1 MYTKEIFEKSAL
13 FGNTLRHGFHFKL
26 NSIFNV
32 WGCSGRFHMNNT
44 NTSISKAQAFLL
56 SFEIGGSLDV
66 SDVEGDLHFNFPMPS
81 EGKWLNA
88 ISYTHVQNKK
98 NQIPYQSKNFET
110 GRSNR
115 PTWKCTILGRISIEM
130 QTVLRRFQIVFDRF
144 RIDLNFGK
152 TVRFGYNFG
161 IDLWSVWDR
170 FGIDLESIWKLT

>member
-1 MYTKEIFEKSAL
+1 MSTKEIFEKSAL

-66 SDVEGDLHFNFPMPS
+66 SDVEGDLRFNFPMPS

-98 NQIPYQSKNFET
+98 IRFHINPKISKQAAAIGPPENARFWEGFRT
-110 GRSNR
+110 
-115 PTWKCTILGRISIEM
+115 KCKPCWDVFKLFLTVFASI
-130 QTVLRRFQIVFDRF
+130 
-144 RIDLNFGK
+144 
-152 TVRFGYNFG
+152 
-161 IDLWSVWDR
+161 
-170 FGIDLESIWKLT
+170 